1 MTRRATTSNVAALLT
16 EYGKLEAR
24 RITTEANRDRDLAPH
39 KARYEK
45 QTAAIVETANKAL
58 ASINRKKAELGEQI
72 NSLLM
77 AGVDVKAGTVAVPE
91 VAVEMETTKLVACR
105 VAEMGN
111 TSSRS
116 TDEGKP
122 VVRAV
127 ACVDLTE
134 GNREIEPHKF
144 FDFVKAADRTG
155 TFWECFKV
163 LIGKAEKF
171 LGQEKV
177 DELAKKPKTY
187 SVSIALRP

>member
-1 MTRRATTSNVAALLT
+1 MTRHATRTTVTALLT
-16 EYGKLEAR
+16 DYAKLEAR
-24 RITTEANRDRDLAPH
+24 RITVESRRDRDLAPH
-39 KARYEK
+39 KAAYEK
-45 QTAAIVETANKAL
+45 KTASIVAAANTQL
-58 ASINRKKAELGEQI
+58 ESINRQKVELAQQI
-72 NSLLM
+72 DSLLM
-77 AGVDVKAGTVAVPE
+77 AGVDLKAGTVAVPE
-91 VAVEMETTKLVACR
+91 VAVEMETTKLVAGR
-105 VAEMGN
+105 VAELN
-111 TSSRS
+111 QTSARS
-116 TDEGKP
+116 TEEGKP
-122 VVRAV
+122 VVKAV

-155 TFWECFKV
+155 TFWECYKV